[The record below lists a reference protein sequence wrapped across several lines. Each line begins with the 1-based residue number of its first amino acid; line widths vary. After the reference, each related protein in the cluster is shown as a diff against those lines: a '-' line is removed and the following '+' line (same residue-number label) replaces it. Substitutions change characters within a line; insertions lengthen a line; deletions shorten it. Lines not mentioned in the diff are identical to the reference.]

1 MKKTRRV
8 WVMTVVLIL
17 VGTSL
22 IGCQNKTNVAPE
34 QPVEEEQ
41 VEEQEMTYFPAIER
55 YLVNEIGKHYG
66 EGEYI
71 IPVHDIVDVDER
83 NSDDILVWGDYW
95 VYVYNQVGDTL
106 KMVSG
111 GNHPG
116 LLHIRQTEKGFEVT
130 GFDQVEDGSS
140 NLPSAKKI
148 FGDKYD
154 AFHAINSDEKKR
166 EQRRAEM
173 TAAYVKAHNLT
184 ATMYQDYGWP
194 AVALPL
200 NQE

>member
-8 WVMTVVLIL
+8 WVMAVALIL

-22 IGCQNKTNVAPE
+22 IGCQNKTNVAAE
-34 QPVEEEQ
+34 QQKEAEQ
-41 VEEQEMTYFPAIER
+41 VEEQEMTYFPAIQR
-55 YLVNEIGKHYG
+55 YLVNEIGKQYA

-71 IPVHDIVDVDER
+71 IPAHDIVDVDER
-83 NSDDILVWGDYW
+83 NADDILVWGDYW

-111 GNHPG
+111 GSHPG

-130 GFDQVEDGSS
+130 GFDQVEDGSN
-140 NLPSAKKI
+140 NLSSAKKI

-154 AFHAINSDEKKR
+154 AFHAINSDEKRR
-166 EQRRAEM
+166 EQSRAEM
-173 TAAYVKAHNLT
+173 TAEYVKAHNLT

-200 NQE
+200 NKE